1 MSIAVTTTDP
11 TNTGVS
17 TTSSSSLTGSNAA
30 DLQSSFLTLLVAQL
44 KNQDPTNPMENNEL
58 TSQLAQISTVS
69 GIEKLNTTLGSISGQ
84 IDNSQ
89 SLQASNL
96 IGHGVMIPGTTVLA
110 GTGSEEGAV
119 TTTTPFGVELQ
130 QAADKVTATITDK
143 NGAVV
148 RTIDIGELTAGVH
161 SFTWD
166 GTLTDGST
174 APNGSYNVAI
184 SASNGGT
191 QLVAQPLQFALVQG
205 VIRGNSGNTLD
216 LGTYGT
222 TTLDEVR
229 QIIYAFT
236 FQESVMAFSQAVSG
250 LNAAATN
257 LDVIGNNIANSA
269 TYGFK
274 SGTASFADMFAGSKV
289 GLGVKVAGITQDF
302 TDGTTTNTGRGLD
315 VAISQNG
322 FFRLVDS
329 NGSVFYS
336 RNGQFKLD
344 ENRNL
349 VNMQGLQLTG
359 YPATGTPP
367 TIQQGANPTNIS
379 IPNTLMAAKTTT
391 TASMQINLNS
401 SDPLPTVTPFSA
413 SNADSYNKKGS
424 VTVFDSQGNAHDMS
438 VYFVKTG
445 DNNWQVYT
453 QDSSDPTGT
462 AEPAMKLV
470 FNANG
475 VLTSNPTE
483 NITTGAINGA
493 DPATFSLS
501 FLNSMQQNTGA
512 NNIVA
517 TTQNGYKPG
526 DLVSYQIND
535 DGTVVGNYSNEQTQ
549 LLGQIVLANFA
560 NNEGLASEGDN
571 VWSATQS
578 SGVALLGTAGTGNFG
593 TLTNGALEASNVDLS
608 KELVNMIVAQR
619 NYQSNAQTIKTQDQ
633 ILNTLVNLR

>member
-1 MSIAVTTTDP
+1 
-11 TNTGVS
+11 
-17 TTSSSSLTGSNAA
+17 
-30 DLQSSFLTLLVAQL
+30 
-44 KNQDPTNPMENNEL
+44 
-58 TSQLAQISTVS
+58 
-69 GIEKLNTTLGSISGQ
+69 
-84 IDNSQ
+84 
-89 SLQASNL
+89 
-96 IGHGVMIPGTTVLA
+96 
-110 GTGSEEGAV
+110 
-119 TTTTPFGVELQ
+119 
-130 QAADKVTATITDK
+130 
-143 NGAVV
+143 
-148 RTIDIGELTAGVH
+148 
-161 SFTWD
+161 
-166 GTLTDGST
+166 
-174 APNGSYNVAI
+174 
-184 SASNGGT
+184 
-191 QLVAQPLQFALVQG
+191 
-205 VIRGNSGNTLD
+205 
-216 LGTYGT
+216 
-222 TTLDEVR
+222 
-229 QIIYAFT
+229 
-236 FQESVMAFSQAVSG
+236 MAFSQAVSG

-401 SDPLPTVTPFSA
+401 SDSLPSVNAFDA

-453 QDSSDPTGT
+453 QDSSDP
-462 AEPAMKLV
+462 
-470 FNANG
+470 
-475 VLTSNPTE
+475 
-483 NITTGAINGA
+483 TGAINGA

>member
-1 MSIAVTTTDP
+1 
-11 TNTGVS
+11 
-17 TTSSSSLTGSNAA
+17 
-30 DLQSSFLTLLVAQL
+30 
-44 KNQDPTNPMENNEL
+44 
-58 TSQLAQISTVS
+58 
-69 GIEKLNTTLGSISGQ
+69 
-84 IDNSQ
+84 
-89 SLQASNL
+89 
-96 IGHGVMIPGTTVLA
+96 
-110 GTGSEEGAV
+110 
-119 TTTTPFGVELQ
+119 
-130 QAADKVTATITDK
+130 
-143 NGAVV
+143 
-148 RTIDIGELTAGVH
+148 
-161 SFTWD
+161 
-166 GTLTDGST
+166 
-174 APNGSYNVAI
+174 
-184 SASNGGT
+184 
-191 QLVAQPLQFALVQG
+191 
-205 VIRGNSGNTLD
+205 
-216 LGTYGT
+216 
-222 TTLDEVR
+222 
-229 QIIYAFT
+229 
-236 FQESVMAFSQAVSG
+236 MAFSQAVSG

-367 TIQQGANPTNIS
+367 TIQQGANPGPIT
-379 IPNTLMAAKTTT
+379 IPNTLMAAKATT

-401 SDPLPTVTPFSA
+401 SDELPSKTPFDPSD
-413 SNADSYNKKGS
+413 ADSYNKKGT
-424 VTVFDSQGNAHDMS
+424 VTVFDSQGNAHD
-438 VYFVKTG
+438 VNVFFVKTQ
-445 DNNWQVYT
+445 DNTWEVHT
-453 QDSSDPTGT
+453 MDSSDPTATPTLSTTMEFNENG
-462 AEPAMKLV
+462 MLV
-470 FNANG
+470 SGGSANI
-475 VLTSNPTE
+475 V
-483 NITTGAINGA
+483 TGAINGA
-493 DPATFSLS
+493 DPVSFSLS

-517 TTQNGYKPG
+517 TNQNGYKPG

-549 LLGQIVLANFA
+549 VLGQIVLANFA
-560 NNEGLASEGDN
+560 NNEGLASQGDN
-571 VWSATQS
+571 VWAATQA

-593 TLTNGALEASNVDLS
+593 KLTNGALESSNVDLS

>member
-1 MSIAVTTTDP
+1 M
-11 TNTGVS
+11 
-17 TTSSSSLTGSNAA
+17 
-30 DLQSSFLTLLVAQL
+30 
-44 KNQDPTNPMENNEL
+44 
-58 TSQLAQISTVS
+58 
-69 GIEKLNTTLGSISGQ
+69 
-84 IDNSQ
+84 
-89 SLQASNL
+89 
-96 IGHGVMIPGTTVLA
+96 
-110 GTGSEEGAV
+110 
-119 TTTTPFGVELQ
+119 
-130 QAADKVTATITDK
+130 
-143 NGAVV
+143 
-148 RTIDIGELTAGVH
+148 
-161 SFTWD
+161 
-166 GTLTDGST
+166 
-174 APNGSYNVAI
+174 
-184 SASNGGT
+184 
-191 QLVAQPLQFALVQG
+191 
-205 VIRGNSGNTLD
+205 
-216 LGTYGT
+216 
-222 TTLDEVR
+222 
-229 QIIYAFT
+229 
-236 FQESVMAFSQAVSG
+236 
-250 LNAAATN
+250 
-257 LDVIGNNIANSA
+257 
-269 TYGFK
+269 
-274 SGTASFADMFAGSKV
+274 
-289 GLGVKVAGITQDF
+289 
-302 TDGTTTNTGRGLD
+302 
-315 VAISQNG
+315 
-322 FFRLVDS
+322 
-329 NGSVFYS
+329 
-336 RNGQFKLD
+336 
-344 ENRNL
+344 
-349 VNMQGLQLTG
+349 
-359 YPATGTPP
+359 
-367 TIQQGANPTNIS
+367 
-379 IPNTLMAAKTTT
+379 
-391 TASMQINLNS
+391 
-401 SDPLPTVTPFSA
+401 
-413 SNADSYNKKGS
+413 
-424 VTVFDSQGNAHDMS
+424 TVFDSQGNAHDMS

-453 QDSSDPTGT
+453 QDNSDPTGT

>member
-1 MSIAVTTTDP
+1 
-11 TNTGVS
+11 
-17 TTSSSSLTGSNAA
+17 
-30 DLQSSFLTLLVAQL
+30 
-44 KNQDPTNPMENNEL
+44 
-58 TSQLAQISTVS
+58 
-69 GIEKLNTTLGSISGQ
+69 
-84 IDNSQ
+84 
-89 SLQASNL
+89 
-96 IGHGVMIPGTTVLA
+96 
-110 GTGSEEGAV
+110 
-119 TTTTPFGVELQ
+119 
-130 QAADKVTATITDK
+130 
-143 NGAVV
+143 
-148 RTIDIGELTAGVH
+148 
-161 SFTWD
+161 
-166 GTLTDGST
+166 
-174 APNGSYNVAI
+174 
-184 SASNGGT
+184 
-191 QLVAQPLQFALVQG
+191 
-205 VIRGNSGNTLD
+205 
-216 LGTYGT
+216 
-222 TTLDEVR
+222 
-229 QIIYAFT
+229 
-236 FQESVMAFSQAVSG
+236 MAFSQAVSG
-250 LNAAATN
+250 LNAAAPN

-367 TIQQGANPTNIS
+367 TIQQGANPGPIT
-379 IPNTLMAAKTTT
+379 IPNTLMAAKATT

-401 SDPLPTVTPFSA
+401 SDELPSKTPFDPSD
-413 SNADSYNKKGS
+413 ADSYNKKGT
-424 VTVFDSQGNAHDMS
+424 VTVFDSQGNAHD
-438 VYFVKTG
+438 VNVFFVKTQ
-445 DNNWQVYT
+445 DNTWEVHT
-453 QDSSDPTGT
+453 MDSSDPTATPTLSTTMEFNENG
-462 AEPAMKLV
+462 MLV
-470 FNANG
+470 SGGSANI
-475 VLTSNPTE
+475 V
-483 NITTGAINGA
+483 TGAINGA
-493 DPATFSLS
+493 DPASFSLS

-517 TTQNGYKPG
+517 TNQNGYKPG

-535 DGTVVGNYSNEQTQ
+535 DGTVVGNYSNDQTQ
-549 LLGQIVLANFA
+549 VLGQIVLANFA
-560 NNEGLASEGDN
+560 NNEGLASQGDN
-571 VWSATQS
+571 VWAATQA

-593 TLTNGALEASNVDLS
+593 KLTNGALESSNVDLS